1 MDAAPLTATPD
12 DCACET
18 PRKRATAAQG
28 PAKAATGPANRLR
41 QGDGGPPIA
50 FAKATANPPKLQRR
64 RKLNAKAEAGHYL
77 AVFLFCAGL
86 LAVPVGAIAQPE
98 PSRDVAGETHAPA
111 GDAHEG
117 EEAHGRGAVDVI
129 ARLVNFAI
137 LAGTLVYLLRS
148 PIGKYIEERRTQV
161 RSDLVNAAEMK
172 ETAAAQIEEITRK
185 MNAQPR
191 ELEALRAQ
199 GAEEIVSE
207 EQRIR
212 AGAVA
217 ERDRLLEQARREID
231 LQVKTAERE
240 LVSHAAEL
248 TVGIA
253 AERIKKNI
261 NDEDQKRLVDRYVQ
275 QLKGSA

>member
-1 MDAAPLTATPD
+1 MDAVPLTATPD

-18 PRKRATAAQG
+18 PRKRATAPQG
-28 PAKAATGPANRLR
+28 RAEAATGPA
-41 QGDGGPPIA
+41 
-50 FAKATANPPKLQRR
+50 K
-64 RKLNAKAEAGHYL
+64 AGHYL
-77 AVFLFCAGL
+77 VVFLFCAGL
-86 LAVPVGAIAQPE
+86 LAVPIGAIAQPE
-98 PSRDVAGETHAPA
+98 PSREVAGETHAPA
-111 GDAHEG
+111 GDAREG
-117 EEAHGRGAVDVI
+117 EETHGRGAVDII

-172 ETAAAQIEEITRK
+172 ETAAAQIEEITRQ
-185 MNAQPR
+185 MNALPR

-199 GAEEIVSE
+199 GAEEIVAE
-207 EQRIR
+207 ERRIR
-212 AGAVA
+212 AAAVA

-231 LQVKTAERE
+231 LQVRTAERE